1 MDAGTHD
8 ATALAHRFERK
19 RHELTGR
26 SVDDRRVEQLR
37 RQLVGSASQDGRES
51 ACKGLGGNTPR
62 PSESEYRPPLPFC
75 DLRHDMARCAKA
87 IEPNRFTLPGHH
99 QRAPPPPAPRR
110 EKTRAHE

>member
-37 RQLVGSASQDGRES
+37 RQLVGSAGPARTEA
-51 ACKGLGGNTPR
+51 ACKGLGGNIPR
-62 PSESEYRPPLPFC
+62 PSKSEPRPPQLK
-75 DLRHDMARCAKA
+75 DMLCRPQLLQFA
-87 IEPNRFTLPGHH
+87 
-99 QRAPPPPAPRR
+99 QRVSSDFHLKPLAQD
-110 EKTRAHE
+110 EV